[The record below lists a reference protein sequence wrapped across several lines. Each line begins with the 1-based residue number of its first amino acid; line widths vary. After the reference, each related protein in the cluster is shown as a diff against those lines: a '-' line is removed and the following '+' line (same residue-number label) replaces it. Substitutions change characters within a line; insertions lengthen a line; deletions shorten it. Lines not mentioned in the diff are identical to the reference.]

1 MAHIA
6 NVKLGKYQVHRIYL
20 GDRIIWEIMPVRSKD
35 SIPSY
40 EITLGQIPITSS
52 LGWSEV
58 KYQSNTARPLNL
70 KEVTDEV
77 YGTTS
82 LKIYNTNLS
91 VDLDASTAQGDINIE
106 NTVSALAAFYKALFG
121 TSIINLKTTTT
132 SCTDLASLI
141 TITSYNDE
149 KINTN
154 GSIVH
159 AFRDIIATKQQS
171 LINQKGVMIYAVKDK
186 VGGKS
191 LVKNYTILTNKIP
204 HAQDSLNLTGQSFFD
219 NNTIG
224 KIGKKKSLCSN
235 NDSFSPM
242 VMGCAKESH
251 CLFISSEYNKIQDFV
266 MGLANF
272 SIKIPLLSQI
282 FNSTSVCGIGGNR
295 YHFYM
300 GANNID
306 LKVIADNIMKSN
318 KNLYMYVTFKNTCK
332 SNVLTHAPEAIC
344 TALDPLS
351 GELNSFNIVHKW
363 YPLLGYPKVYNE
375 ITLSKENYRVPLTEI
390 DKSLIM
396 KNRKSIFIRQAFEII
411 DQNNGI
417 LEVN

>member
-6 NVKLGKYQVHRIYL
+6 NVRLGKYQVHRIYL
-20 GDRIIWEIMPVRSKD
+20 DDRIIWEIMPVRSKD

-40 EITLGQIPITSS
+40 EITLGQVPITSS

-58 KYQSNTARPLNL
+58 EYQTNTARPLNL
-70 KEVTDEV
+70 KEVTDEI

-82 LKIYNTNLS
+82 LKIHNTNLS
-91 VDLDASTAQGDINIE
+91 VDLDASSALGNISLE
-106 NTVSALAAFYKALFG
+106 DTVSALAAFYKGLFG
-121 TSIINLKTTTT
+121 ASILDLKTITT

-154 GSIVH
+154 GSVVY

-171 LINQKGVMIYAVKDK
+171 LVNQKGVMIYATKDK
-186 VGGKS
+186 IGGKAV
-191 LVKNYTILTNKIP
+191 VKNYTILTNKIP

-219 NNTIG
+219 NNVIG
-224 KIGKKKSLCSN
+224 NIGKKKSLCSN
-235 NDSFSPM
+235 NDSFSPI

-251 CLFISSEYNKIQDFV
+251 CLFISSDHNQMQDFV
-266 MGLANF
+266 MGLASF
-272 SIKIPLLSQI
+272 SAKIPLLSQS
-282 FNSTSVCGIGGNR
+282 FNDISVYGIGGNR

-300 GANNID
+300 GANGVD
-306 LKVIADNIMKSN
+306 LKVTADNIMKPN
-318 KNLYMYVTFKNTCK
+318 KNLYMYVTFKNMCK
-332 SNVLTHAPEAIC
+332 SNALTHAPEAIR
-344 TALDPLS
+344 TALNPLL
-351 GELNSFNIVHKW
+351 GELNGFNIAHKW

-375 ITLSKENYRVPLTEI
+375 TTLSKENYRVPLTEI
-390 DKSLIM
+390 DKSLLM
-396 KNRKSIFIRQAFEII
+396 KNRKSIFIRQAFEVI